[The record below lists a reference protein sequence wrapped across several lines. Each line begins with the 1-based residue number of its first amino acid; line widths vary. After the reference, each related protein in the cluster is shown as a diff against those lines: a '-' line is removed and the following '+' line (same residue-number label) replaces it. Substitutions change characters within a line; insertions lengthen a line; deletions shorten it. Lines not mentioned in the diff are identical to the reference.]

1 MRLMTGHSEAM
12 IYVRGNYFVNQDQL
26 ILDLRYTFSI
36 TCIFRAEEKLQ
47 SSREVKGRQEVDKQ
61 TPQNRPIYQQSR
73 GVLVSSRAEI
83 KSGPNMKIP
92 NGLISHLSINS
103 FDVYMFR

>member
-1 MRLMTGHSEAM
+1 M
-12 IYVRGNYFVNQDQL
+12 IYFRGNYFVNQDKQ
-26 ILDLRYTFSI
+26 ILDTHFLKSLTY
-36 TCIFRAEEKLQ
+36 IFRAEEKLQ

-83 KSGPNMKIP
+83 KSGPNIKIP

-103 FDVYMFR
+103 FDVYVFR

>member
-1 MRLMTGHSEAM
+1 M
-12 IYVRGNYFVNQDQL
+12 IYIRGNYFVNQDKN
-26 ILDLRYTFSI
+26 ILDLIYSFS
-36 TCIFRAEEKLQ
+36 CIFRAEEKLQ

-61 TPQNRPIYQQSR
+61 TPQNRPIYQTSR

>member
-1 MRLMTGHSEAM
+1 M
-12 IYVRGNYFVNQDQL
+12 IYVRGNYFVNQDKKHFRFDIHL
-26 ILDLRYTFSI
+26 YLFS
-36 TCIFRAEEKLQ
+36 CIFRAEEKLQ

-61 TPQNRPIYQQSR
+61 TPQNRHIYQQSR
-73 GVLVSSRAEI
+73 GVLVSSRTEI
-83 KSGPNMKIP
+83 KSGPNIKIP